1 MTREKKEDY
10 RPVAEEGLALVD
22 THCHLDFPDY
32 RDDLPAVL
40 ARAREAGVSRI
51 VTVGID
57 LATSRAAV
65 ELAAHDPALFAT
77 AGVHPHHVREL
88 TAGDYALLR
97 ELAGHPR
104 VVAYG
109 EIGLDYV
116 KEYSPPAM
124 QREHFLR
131 QVALAGELAL
141 PLVIHDREAHA
152 DTLAILREA
161 LPLSAGGVLHCFS
174 GDAAFAE
181 EVLGL
186 GFYISIPGV
195 VTFPK
200 AGVMQEAVR
209 QVPLDRLLLETDGP
223 FLAPVPRR
231 GKRNE
236 PALMLHTARKV
247 AELKG
252 VSLAE
257 VARATTANAERLFR
271 FAERRHVDCR

>member
-1 MTREKKEDY
+1 MTKEKKEDY
-10 RPVAEEGLALVD
+10 WPVAEEALALID

-40 ARAREAGVSRI
+40 ARARRAGVSRI
-51 VTVGID
+51 ITVGID
-57 LATSRAAV
+57 LATSQAAV

-77 AGVHPHHVREL
+77 VGVHPHHVREL
-88 TAGDYALLR
+88 AAGDYERLR
-97 ELAGHPR
+97 ELAAHPR

-116 KEYSPPAM
+116 KEYSPRTM
-124 QREHFLR
+124 QQEHFAR
-131 QVALAGELAL
+131 QVALARELSL
-141 PLVIHDREAHA
+141 PLIIHDREAHT
-152 DTLAILREA
+152 DTLAVLRAA
-161 LPLSAGGVLHCFS
+161 LPLEAGGVMHCFS

-181 EVLGL
+181 EVLAL

-200 AGVMQEAVR
+200 AQVMQEAVR

-223 FLAPVPRR
+223 FLAPAPRR

-236 PALMLHTARKV
+236 PALMLYTAIKV
-247 AELKG
+247 AELKE
-252 VSLAE
+252 VSLVELAQ
-257 VARATTANAERLFR
+257 ATTANAERLFKL
-271 FAERRHVDCR
+271 AERRP

>member
-1 MTREKKEDY
+1 MTTTVKDAPL
-10 RPVAEEGLALVD
+10 PVLAPDAALID

-32 RDDLPAVL
+32 QADLPAVL
-40 ARAREAGVSRI
+40 RRAYDAGVRRI
-51 VTVGID
+51 ITVGID
-57 LATSRAAV
+57 LPTSRAAID
-65 ELAAHDPALFAT
+65 LARHHQALFA
-77 AGVHPHHVREL
+77 AVGVHPHHVKEL
-88 TAGDYALLR
+88 TEADYALLR
-97 ELAGHPR
+97 DLAGQPE

-116 KEYSPPAM
+116 KDYSPPAV
-124 QREHFLR
+124 QRDHFR
-131 QVALAGELAL
+131 WQVALARELDL
-141 PLVIHDREAHA
+141 PLIIHDREAHA

-161 LPLSAGGVLHCFS
+161 VPLAAGGVMHCFS

-181 EVLGL
+181 EVLAL

-195 VTFPK
+195 VTFPR
-200 AGVMQEAVR
+200 AAAMQEAVR

-236 PALMLHTARKV
+236 PQLLLYTAQKV

-252 VSLAE
+252 ISPDE
-257 VARATTANAERLFR
+257 MARATTANAERLFR
-271 FAERRHVDCR
+271 LAERHHVDS

>member
-1 MTREKKEDY
+1 MITTAHNTPLPELS
-10 RPVAEEGLALVD
+10 PGAALID

-32 RDDLPAVL
+32 QTDLLAVL
-40 ARAREAGVSRI
+40 DRARKAGVGRV

-57 LATSRAAV
+57 LPTSRAAID
-65 ELAAHDPALFAT
+65 LAMRHSALFAT
-77 AGVHPHHVREL
+77 VGVHPHHVKEL
-88 TAGDYALLR
+88 VEGDYALLR
-97 ELAGHPR
+97 ELACHPK

-116 KEYSPPAM
+116 KDYSPPAL
-124 QREHFLR
+124 QREHFVR
-131 QVALAGELAL
+131 QVALARELAL
-141 PLVIHDREAHA
+141 PLIIHDREAHA
-152 DTLAILREA
+152 DTLAILRQA
-161 LPLSAGGVLHCFS
+161 LPLKAGGVMHCFS
-174 GDAAFAE
+174 GDAAFAA
-181 EVLGL
+181 EVLAL

-200 AGVMQEAVR
+200 AEVMQEAVR

-236 PALMLHTARKV
+236 PQLLLHTAHKV

-252 VSLAE
+252 VSLEE
-257 VARATTANAERLFR
+257 VARATTANAEKLFQLKEKAHADR
-271 FAERRHVDCR
+271 